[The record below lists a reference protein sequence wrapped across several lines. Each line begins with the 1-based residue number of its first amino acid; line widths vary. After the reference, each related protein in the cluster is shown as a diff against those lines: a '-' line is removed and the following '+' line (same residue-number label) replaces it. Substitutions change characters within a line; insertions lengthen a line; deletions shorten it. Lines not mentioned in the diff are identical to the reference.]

1 MHEGLYQGY
10 EYVPDN
16 LPENLTR
23 HELLCEVNDALGGP
37 AQGLHILPLVLVTG
51 HESIYNGQ
59 YAAKDRVNQRNAT
72 LYHWKRLPEHVQDTA
87 AGPGAEEPTQQVSD
101 TVPTEVLLLSAGPAS
116 AQVEADAVEEEMP
129 AAPAAVAEQ
138 AINTEHTQHDR
149 DSEQVYKSG
158 KDESAAE
165 EDEPAKKRMRTE
177 GNAKL
182 EMQVRSPLDMD
193 EDTSTARIG

>member
-1 MHEGLYQGY
+1 LHEGLYQGY

-23 HELLCEVNDALGGP
+23 HELLCEINDALGGP

-51 HESIYNGQ
+51 HDTIYNGQ

-72 LYHWKRLPEHVQDTA
+72 LYHWKRLSEQVQDTA
-87 AGPGAEEPTQQVSD
+87 AGPGAEEPTQQVST
-101 TVPTEVLLLSAGPAS
+101 TVPTAASLLSARSAP
-116 AQVEADAVEEEMP
+116 AQVEADAVEEEISAP
-129 AAPAAVAEQ
+129 PAAVAEQ
-138 AINTEHTQHDR
+138 VMSTGDTQNDSH
-149 DSEQVYKSG
+149 SEQVN

-177 GNAKL
+177 GDAKL
-182 EMQVRSPLDMD
+182 
-193 EDTSTARIG
+193 